1 MQASG
6 VAVRVH
12 VEKAV
17 RAEEEQ
23 VRMESVGHKSG
34 RLERTSGWKGSSILQ
49 DAAGC
54 AKALQNPKEGC
65 RENAEELGDAGSEGG
80 QGSLVEPVRR
90 SPLRRAVEVYVEIGQ
105 SGGRMK
111 ISRLR
116 YQG

>member
-23 VRMESVGHKSG
+23 DWQVRMESGHKSG

-49 DAAGC
+49 DPR
-54 AKALQNPKEGC
+54 KLC
-65 RENAEELGDAGSEGG
+65 RT
-80 QGSLVEPVRR
+80 
-90 SPLRRAVEVYVEIGQ
+90 LRRAAENLF
-105 SGGRMK
+105 GGH
-111 ISRLR
+111 L
-116 YQG
+116 